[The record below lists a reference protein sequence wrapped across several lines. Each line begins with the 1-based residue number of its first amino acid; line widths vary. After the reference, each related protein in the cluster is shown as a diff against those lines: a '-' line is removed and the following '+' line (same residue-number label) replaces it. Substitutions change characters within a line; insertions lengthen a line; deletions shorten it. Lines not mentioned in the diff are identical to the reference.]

1 MHHVVGNLLENAVE
15 ELSKAEEELRE
26 ITLGLYCRP
35 DCNIIVCEDT
45 GRGIDP
51 AVREHI
57 FEKGVSTK
65 GEGRGLGLPLV
76 QQIVESH
83 NGTIDIVTEAG
94 AGSCFTLTFTRQEGA
109 V

>member
-1 MHHVVGNLLENAVE
+1 MAKGDGELLEI
-15 ELSKAEEELRE
+15 K
-26 ITLGLYCRP
+26 LGLYCRP

-51 AVREHI
+51 TVREHI

>member
-1 MHHVVGNLLENAVE
+1 MVGNLLENAIE
-15 ELSKAEEELRE
+15 ELAKGGGELLE
-26 ITLGLYCRP
+26 IKLGLYCRP

-45 GRGIDP
+45 GRGIDQ